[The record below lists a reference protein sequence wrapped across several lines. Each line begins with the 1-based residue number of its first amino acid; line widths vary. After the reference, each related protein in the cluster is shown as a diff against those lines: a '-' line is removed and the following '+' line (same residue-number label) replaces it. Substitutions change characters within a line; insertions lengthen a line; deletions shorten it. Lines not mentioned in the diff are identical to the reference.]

1 MEATD
6 GVSETGG
13 ATTRGAGDSTFVTVG
28 LAVVVAD
35 AGATGV
41 TTGAVVDC
49 VTGGGGGSTAC
60 SVCGGAS
67 TLGAAAGVAGASCD
81 GASVSSGAWTFG
93 SGAETVVV
101 MTWSVSGLANAG
113 AIPPVSAVRDIT
125 TPDARTATTLRL
137 EQISSGAPMCAS
149 TPLTSRSM
157 AVSSALPPSQP
168 APPTLG
174 LVQQLPRRLGC
185 GNVAVATSSTQKI
198 HRWFGRTVTA
208 GRRCAHP

>member
-1 MEATD
+1 VEATD

-28 LAVVVAD
+28 LAVVVGD

-41 TTGAVVDC
+41 TTVDC
-49 VTGGGGGSTAC
+49 VTGGAGGSTAC

-67 TLGAAAGVAGASCD
+67 TLGAVGSVAGASCD

-93 SGAETVVV
+93 SGAETAVV

-113 AIPPVSAVRDIT
+113 AIPPVSAAREIT

-149 TPLTSRSM
+149 TPLTSRSV
-157 AVSSALPPSQP
+157 AFPPPLLPSQP

-185 GNVAVATSSTQKI
+185 GNVAVAPSSTQKI